1 MGKLRSAGLVAAA
14 LVLAGT
20 GTLAAQDTSY
30 TRTPAV
36 ADTSADVAPP
46 ADAAVSDA
54 AVSDT
59 AVSDTTVSDT
69 AADTLGTDVAPV
81 DTTGAAV
88 TTDKPA
94 QAPSEAKPEGHKG
107 HDKWDEGKKA
117 AGDEDAKRD
126 DATVVDE
133 ARTLP
138 DSTKP

>member
-46 ADAAVSDA
+46 ADAAVSD
-54 AVSDT
+54 T
-59 AVSDTTVSDT
+59 AVSDTTASDT

>member
-1 MGKLRSAGLVAAA
+1 MGKLRNAGLVAAA

-36 ADTSADVAPP
+36 ADTSAPVAPL
-46 ADAAVSDA
+46 ADTV
-54 AVSDT
+54 VSDT
-59 AVSDTTVSDT
+59 AVSDT
-69 AADTLGTDVAPV
+69 AADTLGTDVAPAE
-81 DTTGAAV
+81 TTGAAV
-88 TTDKPA
+88 TTEPA
-94 QAPSEAKPEGHKG
+94 KAPSEAKPKGHEG

-126 DATVVDE
+126 DATTAVDD
-133 ARTLP
+133 AQTLP

>member
-46 ADAAVSDA
+46 ADAAVSDTA
-54 AVSDT
+54 A
-59 AVSDTTVSDT
+59 SDTTVSDT

-94 QAPSEAKPEGHKG
+94 QVPSEAKAEGHKG